1 MVALKYAVMVNGVNE
16 LIMMKADVMN
26 GFDTVRVA
34 TAYKIDGK
42 VTQDFPFECPDDVEP
57 VYTDFPGWKEDLT
70 KVRRYEDFPETFK
83 NYIAF
88 IEKET
93 GCPVKII
100 SVGPDRSEIVIR

>member
-1 MVALKYAVMVNGVNE
+1 MMNGVTE

-26 GFDTVRVA
+26 DFDTIRIA
-34 TAYKIDGK
+34 TAYEIDGK
-42 VTQDFPFECPDDVEP
+42 TTTDFPFECPDDVKP
-57 VYTDFPGWKEDLT
+57 VYTDFPGWKEDIT
-70 KVRRYEDFPETFK
+70 KVRRYEDFPEAFK
-83 NYIAF
+83 NYVAY